1 MRRGDVLTGP
11 AVADLTGPPDFG
23 PYRVGE
29 LVGQGGMGTV
39 HRAYDTVNRRVV
51 ALKRLPGTG
60 VDAEFVAR
68 FRREARVAAGLRHPH
83 VVPVHAFG
91 EIDGQLY
98 LDMAL
103 VDGTDLRRLLGTE
116 VVGPTRV
123 LAVLAQIADALDAA
137 HAAGLVHRDV
147 KPSNILLGPDDHAY
161 LADFGI
167 ARSMSSE
174 STDLTRSGALLGT
187 LDYLAPERLS
197 SAPTDGRAD
206 QYSLACVLYECLT
219 GRLPH
224 PTEEPAAKLA
234 GHLLRP
240 PTAPSVLHPTLAP
253 AVDPVLLRGMAK
265 EPGRRFSSCADL
277 LEAAGSALTAH
288 DGGRHAATAAT
299 DRDQAY
305 LIAAIVRATAERHPP
320 TPGGPV
326 VCPYPGLRGFEAA
339 DADWFHGRDQVV
351 ADLLVRLTEQ
361 LDGGEPVVLV
371 GASGS
376 GKSSVLR
383 AGVGRALAAG
393 QPPGSAWPQ
402 VVVTPGADPVG
413 ALAAALAPVVGT
425 DEQVLAR
432 AIRHT
437 PTELGRWCHAAG
449 RLVIV
454 VDQFEELFTL
464 GAPAADRLAVATA
477 LANAGPAL
485 VLLAVR
491 ADLVEPCIGLAPL
504 RPALAAP
511 VLLGPL
517 NRDELRLAV
526 LAPARDAG
534 LRVETG
540 LAERVLADFGAFGE
554 AGHDPG
560 ALPRLAHA
568 LRETWR
574 HGDGTALTL
583 AAYRSAGGIEGAVA
597 RTAEQFYAGLDQ
609 DGRRIAQRV
618 LLRLV
623 VVLDDGVV
631 ARRRAERPEL
641 VEGGAQVLDGL
652 IASRLVTVDEKG
664 AQLSHEALLTAW
676 PRLRAWVDADREGI
690 AQHTRFA
697 AAARAWDRTGRQDDD
712 LFRGVR
718 LGAVTQWLES
728 AADRVRLQP
737 VEREFLDRSNAVEQS
752 GAVALRRRTRRLRAL
767 VAALSVLLLVASGA
781 VAVASAL
788 RERAVQAGQV
798 SLARQL
804 AAESRTMTNVDPH
817 RAALLALGSWRAA
830 QTVESRS
837 AVVVAADAQYRG
849 SVQAGADGSVSAIA
863 AGADG
868 RVAATGS
875 RDGTLRLWDVPS
887 HREIGRLGPE
897 QGWYRSVSMSADG
910 RLLVAANPTTGTVT
924 LWSVPDRRLLFT
936 EPGKADDAAI
946 APDGRSFAVSS
957 GAARVVVRDTARYTE
972 LAAFRSS
979 QPFRMAFSPDSTLL
993 AVASGNAVELHRAGS
1008 GARVGVL
1015 GHPDR
1020 VTTVGF
1026 DPGGGRLASTGA
1038 DGTVR
1043 IWDVAA
1049 AAPVRTLRPSEG
1061 NAFTAAYADDRTLI
1075 VGNAGPG
1082 VEVWDPTNGRRQ
1094 WRVPSRTYGTSAVA
1108 VTAGGRIVLGGGLS
1122 GELTL
1127 WDRGDAIGFSDRAV
1141 SRLAP
1146 QPGGPLLATVAGD
1159 GTGWLWE
1166 RGSGVRRPIGDGGQV
1181 EAAFSPD
1188 GTRLVTVAER
1198 GEVQVRAVADGA
1210 RLATY
1215 SRPELVPV
1223 GLAVSPD
1230 GSTVAVAVRP
1240 RVRGVGVNGVLLLRA
1255 SDLAPLVE
1263 HPTGPAD
1270 GEDRPT
1276 GIAFSPDGRSVAVP
1290 LESGRVAA
1298 FAPSGGSPAPGPWTQ
1313 HPGFARGVAFSP
1325 DGSML
1330 ATGADG
1336 VVRLWSVP
1344 DFRAV
1349 GELPV
1354 GQAVRSVAFSPDGA
1368 ALAVAGLH
1376 QQLQLWD
1383 VPGRQPLLQLDQTDT
1398 AVNDVRFDHDGRLLS
1413 GYADGWVSTWDVDPG
1428 RAAERLC
1435 GVLGPEPVADQWR
1448 ALGPDFGDPPG
1459 CPG

>member
-103 VDGTDLRRLLGTE
+103 IDGTDLRRLLGSE
-116 VVGPTRV
+116 AVDPQRV
-123 LAVLAQIADALDAA
+123 LAVLDQIAAALDAA

-197 SAPTDGRAD
+197 SAPIDGRAD

-224 PTEEPAAKLA
+224 PTDEPAAKLA

-240 PTAPSVLHPTLAP
+240 PTAPSVLDPTLAP

-265 EPGRRFSSCADL
+265 EPDRRFPSCAHL
-277 LEAAGSALTAH
+277 LEATGSALTAH
-288 DGGRHAATAAT
+288 DGGRHAATTST
-299 DRDQAY
+299 DPEQAY
-305 LIAAIVRATAERHPP
+305 LIAAIVRATASRRPQAP
-320 TPGGPV
+320 DAPV
-326 VCPYPGLRGFEAA
+326 ACPYPGLRGFEAA
-339 DADWFHGRDQVV
+339 DAPWFHGRDQVV
-351 ADLLVRLTEQ
+351 TDLLVRLTEQ

-383 AGVGRALAAG
+383 AGVGQALAAG
-393 QPPGSAWPQ
+393 QPPGAAWPQ
-402 VVVTPGADPVG
+402 VVCTPGPDPVG
-413 ALAAALAPVVGT
+413 ALAAALAPVVGV
-425 DEQVLAR
+425 DERALAG
-432 AIRHT
+432 AIRNS
-437 PTELGRWCHAAG
+437 PTEFGRWCRGAG

-464 GAPAADRLAVATA
+464 GASAADRSAVATA
-477 LANAGPAL
+477 LAHAGPAL

-504 RPALAAP
+504 RPALATP

-526 LAPARDAG
+526 LAPAHDAG
-534 LRVETG
+534 LRVEPG

-583 AAYRSAGGIEGAVA
+583 SAYRSAGGIEGAVA

-737 VEREFLDRSNAVEQS
+737 VEREFLDRSNAVEQA
-752 GAVALRRRTRRLRAL
+752 GARGRPASHPPAARAGRRAERA
-767 VAALSVLLLVASGA
+767 AAR
-781 VAVASAL
+781 
-788 RERAVQAGQV
+788 RER
-798 SLARQL
+798 
-804 AAESRTMTNVDPH
+804 
-817 RAALLALGSWRAA
+817 
-830 QTVESRS
+830 
-837 AVVVAADAQYRG
+837 RG
-849 SVQAGADGSVSAIA
+849 GRGERA
-863 AGADG
+863 AGA
-868 RVAATGS
+868 
-875 RDGTLRLWDVPS
+875 
-887 HREIGRLGPE
+887 
-897 QGWYRSVSMSADG
+897 
-910 RLLVAANPTTGTVT
+910 
-924 LWSVPDRRLLFT
+924 
-936 EPGKADDAAI
+936 
-946 APDGRSFAVSS
+946 
-957 GAARVVVRDTARYTE
+957 
-972 LAAFRSS
+972 
-979 QPFRMAFSPDSTLL
+979 
-993 AVASGNAVELHRAGS
+993 
-1008 GARVGVL
+1008 
-1015 GHPDR
+1015 
-1020 VTTVGF
+1020 
-1026 DPGGGRLASTGA
+1026 GG
-1038 DGTVR
+1038 
-1043 IWDVAA
+1043 
-1049 AAPVRTLRPSEG
+1049 
-1061 NAFTAAYADDRTLI
+1061 
-1075 VGNAGPG
+1075 
-1082 VEVWDPTNGRRQ
+1082 
-1094 WRVPSRTYGTSAVA
+1094 
-1108 VTAGGRIVLGGGLS
+1108 
-1122 GELTL
+1122 
-1127 WDRGDAIGFSDRAV
+1127 
-1141 SRLAP
+1141 
-1146 QPGGPLLATVAGD
+1146 
-1159 GTGWLWE
+1159 
-1166 RGSGVRRPIGDGGQV
+1166 
-1181 EAAFSPD
+1181 
-1188 GTRLVTVAER
+1188 
-1198 GEVQVRAVADGA
+1198 
-1210 RLATY
+1210 
-1215 SRPELVPV
+1215 
-1223 GLAVSPD
+1223 
-1230 GSTVAVAVRP
+1230 
-1240 RVRGVGVNGVLLLRA
+1240 
-1255 SDLAPLVE
+1255 
-1263 HPTGPAD
+1263 
-1270 GEDRPT
+1270 
-1276 GIAFSPDGRSVAVP
+1276 
-1290 LESGRVAA
+1290 
-1298 FAPSGGSPAPGPWTQ
+1298 
-1313 HPGFARGVAFSP
+1313 
-1325 DGSML
+1325 
-1330 ATGADG
+1330 
-1336 VVRLWSVP
+1336 
-1344 DFRAV
+1344 
-1349 GELPV
+1349 
-1354 GQAVRSVAFSPDGA
+1354 
-1368 ALAVAGLH
+1368 
-1376 QQLQLWD
+1376 
-1383 VPGRQPLLQLDQTDT
+1383 
-1398 AVNDVRFDHDGRLLS
+1398 
-1413 GYADGWVSTWDVDPG
+1413 PG
-1428 RAAERLC
+1428 RA
-1435 GVLGPEPVADQWR
+1435 G
-1448 ALGPDFGDPPG
+1448 
-1459 CPG
+1459 